1 MSQKG
6 KKARNT
12 SVISFSHIFGNKRR
26 KKERRKDTL
35 VSELRVI
42 VGELIL
48 LSMFAEENRVR
59 ASEKGFQRGCLLLCF
74 ILLGQEKL

>member
-1 MSQKG
+1 M
-6 KKARNT
+6 
-12 SVISFSHIFGNKRR
+12 
-26 KKERRKDTL
+26 
-35 VSELRVI
+35 
-42 VGELIL
+42 GELIL